1 MPHADRGVVLL
12 CANHGVSS
20 CCLYAHSSTG
30 ACSSAAIS
38 SSVMAPSRTSSTSNT
53 SAIHSSRTTDYT
65 NDVRQVE
72 RAADIVLHGCV
83 CRGLAGKELQ

>member
-1 MPHADRGVVLL
+1 MPHVDRGVVLL

-20 CCLYAHSSTG
+20 CCLYAHSSIG

-72 RAADIVLHGCV
+72 HAANIVLHGCV